1 MAKIK
6 TMTCTQCGSDNT
18 AFHFC
23 DDGGWMN
30 KDFVSCNGEGPFE
43 LDDGKKVPL
52 QKIKKV
58 LDDSV
63 GQWAEPMIC
72 ECFGNCEDQCDVN
85 VVMQDGV
92 VHNNVTAKELLTILC
107 RNIDTKFQIIEAEED
122 STIEEI
128 CENNEIQYVKGR
140 GYYQVTKNTKAK
152 ANKKIVI
159 QNKSSEEIISGDD
172 AKTTLG
178 ISITNDFEIMISHL
192 VDYDVYI
199 QSTSSNRVIKS
210 GSNIVYHVGNK
221 NFYTYVDTFPGTI
234 TSGKRLVIFGTDSE
248 IEGNSLSCGCIIN
261 QTIYDTLEDDGSGCE
276 SYIIATTKDYDTV
289 KSVCESF
296 GYIENEKLAN
306 CGYN

>member
-1 MAKIK
+1 MEIK
-6 TMTCTQCGSDNT
+6 TMTCSTCGSENT

-30 KDFVSCNGEGPFE
+30 KDFISCNGEGPFE
-43 LDDGKKVPL
+43 IVDGKKVPFL
-52 QKIKKV
+52 EIKEY
-58 LDDSV
+58 LDANAGYFSIPV
-63 GQWAEPMIC
+63 IC
-72 ECFGNCEDQCDVN
+72 ECYGDCRDECEVNILMEDGTVYNEVGGNILNTIFKNINTNFKIINCNED
-85 VVMQDGV
+85 
-92 VHNNVTAKELLTILC
+92 ATI
-107 RNIDTKFQIIEAEED
+107 Q
-122 STIEEI
+122 EI
-128 CENNEIQYVKGR
+128 CENNEIHYVKGR

-178 ISITNDFEIMISHL
+178 LSITNDFEILINHL

-199 QSTSSNRVIKS
+199 QSTSSNRVVKFD
-210 GSNIVYHVGNK
+210 SNIVYHVGNK
-221 NFYTYVDTFPGTI
+221 NFYTYIDTFLGTI

-248 IEGNSLSCGCIIN
+248 IEGNSLSCGFIVN
-261 QTIYDTLEDDGSGCE
+261 HTIYDTLEDDGSGCE
-276 SYIIATTKDYDTV
+276 SYIIATPKDYDTV

-306 CGYN
+306 CGHN